1 MIYEVVAV
9 GKNTETTEGAKRM
22 TERTRWRVEGSKRE
36 EPRQGKLKR
45 ETEKEG
51 RARSIARPWSIN
63 EFDLER
69 IRHEETSLICKLN
82 YDNDRSGR
90 SLAIIYKFNVKWA
103 GWIWKVRRPSGE
115 ETARRTAA
123 R

>member
-22 TERTRWRVEGSKRE
+22 TERTWRRVEGSKRE

-51 RARSIARPWSIN
+51 RAQGIARP
-63 EFDLER
+63 
-69 IRHEETSLICKLN
+69 
-82 YDNDRSGR
+82 
-90 SLAIIYKFNVKWA
+90 
-103 GWIWKVRRPSGE
+103 
-115 ETARRTAA
+115 
-123 R
+123 